1 MSPADEFAT
10 FVVRLSRVDG
20 GRLAGVVER
29 VRTGEKASF
38 HELEAIGTVIGRLLD
53 GGSETERQ
61 QPSTDTRRTR
71 T

>member
-1 MSPADEFAT
+1 MSLADEFAT

-29 VRTGEKASF
+29 VKTGEKAPF
-38 HELEAIGTVIGRLLD
+38 HELQAVGAVIGRLLD
-53 GGSETERQ
+53 GEDETERR
-61 QPSTDTRRTR
+61 QPSTDTRRRR

>member
-1 MSPADEFAT
+1 MSPVDEFAT

-29 VRTGEKASF
+29 VKKGEKAPF
-38 HELEAIGTVIGRLLD
+38 HELEAIGAVIGRLLEGED
-53 GGSETERQ
+53 ATELRY
-61 QPSTDTRRTR
+61 PSTDTRRRR

>member
-29 VRTGEKASF
+29 VKTGEKAPF
-38 HELEAIGTVIGRLLD
+38 HELEAIGAVIGRLLD
-53 GGSETERQ
+53 GEDGTELRH
-61 QPSTDTRRTR
+61 PSTDTRRRR